1 MKLAGLSFGTT
12 TRRLMLVVLSISLT
26 ATATASMITIL
37 SVAGTQQDNF
47 RRYTVVHRA
56 QEIARVLIAS
66 PDDEAQSVLDNAVE
80 PDLTF
85 KLERPSPDRR
95 RYLEKTIEQYIRPA
109 KRARLESDG
118 AEPPDLAGQE
128 YHPPGPTLRAAR
140 EALGLS
146 RRDLAYVLEGT
157 GRDFW
162 RVSIPVN
169 DGQWLSVE
177 SKPGFAPEN
186 AFPPIAFLLMGVIA
200 AIALGSIFALRRI
213 GEPLRALETAAITLG
228 RDLDA
233 PPLDEHGPG
242 DVRRVAHAFNAMQ
255 DQIRRFVGDRTTM
268 LAAISHDLRSPLQRL
283 RFRADFMTDEV
294 QREKMLRDLRD
305 METMIAAT
313 LDFARA
319 DADGERPG
327 PCDLAALVGE
337 VAEGLKDSGYP
348 VSVEWTPDCLPY
360 RCRARALK
368 RAVENLAINA
378 ATHGGIAR
386 IVLEENKGAGQI
398 IVLVED
404 DGPGLRRDDLERVFE
419 PFYRVDPSRTPDRS
433 GTGLGLSIARSIVR
447 GHGGDIVLVNRP
459 VRGLTAKLTLP
470 L

>member
-1 MKLAGLSFGTT
+1 MMGIGPPLGAT
-12 TRRLMLVVLSISLT
+12 TRRLMLLVLSISLT

-37 SVAGTQQDNF
+37 SIAGTQQDNF

-56 QEIARVLIAS
+56 EEIARVLIAS
-66 PDDEAQSVLDNAVE
+66 PNDEAQSILDNAAE
-80 PDLTF
+80 PDLTL

-109 KRARLESDG
+109 KKARPEGDG
-118 AEPPDLAGQE
+118 DEPSDLAGQE

-177 SKPGFAPEN
+177 AKPEFAPEN
-186 AFPPIAFLLMGVIA
+186 DFPPIAFLLLAVIA
-200 AIALGSIFALRRI
+200 VIALGSIFALRRI
-213 GEPLRALETAAITLG
+213 GEPLRALETAAINLG

-233 PPLDEHGPG
+233 PPLDERGPG

-255 DQIRRFVGDRTTM
+255 AQIRRFVGDRTTM

-283 RFRADFMTDEV
+283 RFRADFMTDEA

-337 VAEGLKDSGYP
+337 VAEGLKDSGYR
-348 VSVEWTPDCLPY
+348 VEIAKTPEHMPY

-368 RAVENLAINA
+368 RAVENLAGNA
-378 ATHGGIAR
+378 ATYGGIAR
-386 IVLEENKGAGQI
+386 ISLEEDRSTGQI
-398 IVLVED
+398 VIQVED

-419 PFYRVDPSRTPDRS
+419 PFYRVDSSRNPEGG

-459 VRGLTAKLTLP
+459 VRGLTARLTLP
-470 L
+470 I